1 MEDTIYLGDAVYAY
15 FDGYGIELRLND
27 HRNECA
33 VYLEPEVL
41 HVLTGVLQTV
51 FTT

>member
-1 MEDTIYLGDAVYAY
+1 MPSMRISTGMASRLK
-15 FDGYGIELRLND
+15 LND